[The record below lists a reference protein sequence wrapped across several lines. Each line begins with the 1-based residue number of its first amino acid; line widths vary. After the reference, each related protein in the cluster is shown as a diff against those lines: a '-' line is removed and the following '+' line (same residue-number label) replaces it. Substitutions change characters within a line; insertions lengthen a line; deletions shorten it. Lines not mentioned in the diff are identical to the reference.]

1 MPWNKKNLIV
11 GFLVAALFTAC
22 VSKNLETTKTSDR
35 VFDKVETKPFELED
49 FYIMYALEM
58 ENERVYYE
66 ARDVYFKLFEHTNK
80 YEYLVSSV
88 SLATQLKDYPFVEA
102 AIEKY
107 LKSNI
112 KEEEILLRLYSFAQL
127 KLDKLDDAVK
137 NADKLVKL
145 YPNELN
151 YDVLATI
158 YLTQKEYQ
166 KAYDNFYKAF
176 IIAPNTNTLRTISN
190 LEFFQLNRKNDAV
203 NRLENNLKKYDY
215 DFNLS
220 LQLVSFYEILKEE
233 NKIEDLL
240 KEMFFYYKNNDSQL
254 QLNNTKTLFWK
265 YVKKENIIKFWE
277 ANNEKDEILVSAY
290 RATNN
295 PEKAMNLLKD
305 IYEKSGNKEVLA
317 ELAIVQFD
325 MATNKKEI
333 VPSVIDKLEVVL
345 QTSNNHIYQNFLA
358 YLLIDFDLDV
368 NRGLVLVKKALEQD
382 PENIAYLDTLAWGE
396 YKLRNC
402 KTAYELMKK
411 IVDEVGLEDEEIRVH
426 WEKIKECK

>member
-1 MPWNKKNLIV
+1 MKE
-11 GFLVAALFTAC
+11 
-22 VSKNLETTKTSDR
+22 S
-35 VFDKVETKPFELED
+35 
-49 FYIMYALEM
+49 IMKQEM
-58 ENERVYYE
+58 
-66 ARDVYFKLFEHTNK
+66 FILKLFEHTNK

-233 NKIEDLL
+233 NKIEDLF
-240 KEMFFYYKNNDSQL
+240 KRDVF
-254 QLNNTKTLFWK
+254 
-265 YVKKENIIKFWE
+265 
-277 ANNEKDEILVSAY
+277 
-290 RATNN
+290 
-295 PEKAMNLLKD
+295 LL
-305 IYEKSGNKEVLA
+305 
-317 ELAIVQFD
+317 
-325 MATNKKEI
+325 
-333 VPSVIDKLEVVL
+333 
-345 QTSNNHIYQNFLA
+345 
-358 YLLIDFDLDV
+358 
-368 NRGLVLVKKALEQD
+368 
-382 PENIAYLDTLAWGE
+382 
-396 YKLRNC
+396 
-402 KTAYELMKK
+402 
-411 IVDEVGLEDEEIRVH
+411 
-426 WEKIKECK
+426 

>member
-22 VSKNLETTKTSDR
+22 VSKNLETTKTNDR

-254 QLNNTKTLFWK
+254 QLNNTKQ
-265 YVKKENIIKFWE
+265 I
-277 ANNEKDEILVSAY
+277 
-290 RATNN
+290 
-295 PEKAMNLLKD
+295 KD
-305 IYEKSGNKEVLA
+305 I
-317 ELAIVQFD
+317 
-325 MATNKKEI
+325 TKKVVSFLYFSFI
-333 VPSVIDKLEVVL
+333 PLQYSVMI
-345 QTSNNHIYQNFLA
+345 
-358 YLLIDFDLDV
+358 
-368 NRGLVLVKKALEQD
+368 
-382 PENIAYLDTLAWGE
+382 
-396 YKLRNC
+396 
-402 KTAYELMKK
+402 
-411 IVDEVGLEDEEIRVH
+411 
-426 WEKIKECK
+426 